1 MKKLLVAVVLV
12 AGLTAVT
19 FASFTNNKKKVQT
32 EKKTEKKEC
41 KRKCLFS

>member
-1 MKKLLVAVVLV
+1 MKRIMVVFVLL
-12 AGLTAVT
+12 AGITAVA
-19 FASFTNNKKKVQT
+19 FASFTKSNKKVQT